1 MFARILLVFFQRS
14 VLIGRNF
21 SSEMGKKKKRDQ
33 SDFFIVTLSLK
44 NLKKKSFHQKNIQ
57 NQLKMKNQEIELEK
71 KPVQDERSFW
81 ENICEFRQKEKRAR
95 EIRIFNAMELRDI
108 KICILQIFPAELV
121 FSSRASF
128 F

>member
-1 MFARILLVFFQRS
+1 
-14 VLIGRNF
+14 
-21 SSEMGKKKKRDQ
+21 
-33 SDFFIVTLSLK
+33 
-44 NLKKKSFHQKNIQ
+44 
-57 NQLKMKNQEIELEK
+57 MKNQEIELEK

-108 KICILQIFPAELV
+108 KICI
-121 FSSRASF
+121 SSRASF

>member
-57 NQLKMKNQEIELEK
+57 DL
-71 KPVQDERSFW
+71 FG
-81 ENICEFRQKEKRAR
+81 
-95 EIRIFNAMELRDI
+95 RIFVNSDKKKKEQEKL
-108 KICILQIFPAELV
+108 E
-121 FSSRASF
+121 SSMQWNLEI
-128 F
+128 